1 LGASRCVL
9 WCNPA
14 SMVTSRHEDDCIFS
28 GRRRWPGRLTLLV
41 STFGNDLKGDKMNNH
56 RKAKLEKALEEKGI
70 SLEKF
75 SYGDTRR
82 VGGDGTVFRW
92 YTARDGGLLAPFR
105 TLAEVENWTDAV
117 LVPFGNDLER
127 R

>member
-1 LGASRCVL
+1 MGASRCVH

-14 SMVTSRHEDDCIFS
+14 SMVTGRHEDDCIFS
-28 GRRRWPGRLTLLV
+28 GRRRWPGRLTLSV
-41 STFGNDLKGDKMNNH
+41 ITFGNDFERKVKMNNH
-56 RKAKLEKALEEKGI
+56 RKAKLENALEEYGI

-105 TLAEVENWTDAV
+105 TLAEVENWEDAV
-117 LVPFGNDLER
+117 HIGWIR
-127 R
+127 M

>member
-1 LGASRCVL
+1 
-9 WCNPA
+9 
-14 SMVTSRHEDDCIFS
+14 
-28 GRRRWPGRLTLLV
+28 
-41 STFGNDLKGDKMNNH
+41 MNNH
-56 RKAKLEKALEEKGI
+56 RKAKLENALGEHGI

-75 SYGDTRR
+75 WVGDTRR
-82 VGGDGTVFRW
+82 VGGDGTIFRW
-92 YTARDGGLLAPFR
+92 YTASEGRLKSKFR